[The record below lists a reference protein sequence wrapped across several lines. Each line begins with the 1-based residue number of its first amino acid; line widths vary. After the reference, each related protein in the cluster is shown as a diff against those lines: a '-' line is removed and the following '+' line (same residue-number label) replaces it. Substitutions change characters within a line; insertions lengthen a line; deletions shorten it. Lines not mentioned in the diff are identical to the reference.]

1 MADGAGQEPGG
12 GAQASVVSGL
22 LGQVGEE
29 VTEPVLGEA
38 QPAALGVEA
47 EQDLGH
53 GQADQLGVGEARRS
67 AGALPDAQPD
77 EEVVDFDVACRDEGV
92 EVVLHTPLLGT
103 LALLVTAHL
112 PVVADLESF
121 I

>member
-1 MADGAGQEPGG
+1 LLRWGAPIRVRWGPRGALDRLPGG
-12 GAQASVVSGL
+12 
-22 LGQVGEE
+22 
-29 VTEPVLGEA
+29 
-38 QPAALGVEA
+38 AAGHRGGV

-92 EVVLHTPLLGT
+92 EVALHTSRLGA

-112 PVVADLESF
+112 LVVADSESF